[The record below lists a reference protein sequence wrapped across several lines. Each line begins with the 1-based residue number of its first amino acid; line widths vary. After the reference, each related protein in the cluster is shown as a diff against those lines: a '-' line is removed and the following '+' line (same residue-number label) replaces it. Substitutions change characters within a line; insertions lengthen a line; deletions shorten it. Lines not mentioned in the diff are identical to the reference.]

1 MGSEETEGLVVGTT
15 ETLLPG
21 SMPSPKAKELYAPES
36 PGKPGAQPPRPN
48 WTIDAPGSE
57 PRQDVWLSSTKPA
70 QEWCPVARTL
80 DVDNSSGTKIVG
92 CSIDAHTAL
101 VATSNGGLR
110 LWDLQTGSCIQ
121 TLDEPEPANARRTRA
136 CHFFHGGRQ
145 AVACGLGVH
154 VWDVATGQMRTL
166 PEYQHDKVNCCH
178 GSFDGS
184 KVLFGSPDGTVNV
197 WNLDSTAAKPMETY
211 KGHDGAVNDCVFFD
225 NGRKALSCSLSR

>member
-80 DVDNSSGTKIVG
+80 DVDN
-92 CSIDAHTAL
+92 
-101 VATSNGGLR
+101 
-110 LWDLQTGSCIQ
+110 
-121 TLDEPEPANARRTRA
+121 
-136 CHFFHGGRQ
+136 
-145 AVACGLGVH
+145 
-154 VWDVATGQMRTL
+154 
-166 PEYQHDKVNCCH
+166 
-178 GSFDGS
+178 
-184 KVLFGSPDGTVNV
+184 
-197 WNLDSTAAKPMETY
+197 
-211 KGHDGAVNDCVFFD
+211 
-225 NGRKALSCSLSR
+225 